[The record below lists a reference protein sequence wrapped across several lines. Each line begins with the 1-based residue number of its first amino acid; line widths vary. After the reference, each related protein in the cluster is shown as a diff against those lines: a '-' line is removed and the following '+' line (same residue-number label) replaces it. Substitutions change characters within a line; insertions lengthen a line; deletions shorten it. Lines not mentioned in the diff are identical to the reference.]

1 MLRLEAARP
10 TERPPFSSAAVD
22 RLRRCAV
29 HCRAQAAVARRWPL
43 HPKELAAMQHS
54 PLWLVGFGVFVLLM
68 LVLDLGFFNRRAHT
82 IKLREALLW
91 SGFVVG
97 TALVF
102 NLGIWLGWF
111 GGYET
116 HERAR
121 AAAQEFLA
129 GYLMEYSL
137 SVDNLFVFA
146 LIFTY
151 FAVPAAYQH
160 RVLYLGILGALV
172 FRGIFIFAG
181 LALVAKFSWMMYVF
195 GALLIVTGIKLAVS
209 KEKEIQPERN
219 PVFRLA
225 RWLLPVSADYVG
237 GRFVTRV
244 NGRLLATPL
253 LLVLVFVETTDVVF
267 AADSIPAVFGITQ
280 DPFIVYTSNVFA
292 ILGLR
297 ALYFALASV
306 MRMFRYLSIGL
317 SILLVF
323 IGCKML
329 VQEALHYKLDI
340 RISLG
345 VIALILVASILA
357 SVLIPARKPPQPDA
371 KA

>member
-1 MLRLEAARP
+1 
-10 TERPPFSSAAVD
+10 
-22 RLRRCAV
+22 
-29 HCRAQAAVARRWPL
+29 
-43 HPKELAAMQHS
+43 MQHS
-54 PLWLVGFGVFVLLM
+54 PLWLVGFGVFVVLM
-68 LVLDLGFFNRRAHT
+68 LVLDLGFFNRRAHA

-91 SGFVVG
+91 SGFVIG
-97 TALVF
+97 TALAF
-102 NLGIWLGWF
+102 NVGIWVGWF
-111 GGYET
+111 GGFEP
-116 HERAR
+116 HLRAR
-121 AAAQEFLA
+121 AAQEFLA

-172 FRGIFIFAG
+172 FRGLFIFGG
-181 LALVAKFSWMMYVF
+181 LLLAAKFTWIMYIF
-195 GALLIVTGIKLAVS
+195 GALLIVTGVKLAFS
-209 KEKEIQPERN
+209 RDKEIQPERN

-225 RWLLPVSADYVG
+225 RWLLPVSAGYVG
-237 GRFVTRV
+237 GQFFARV
-244 NGRLLATPL
+244 NGRLVATPL

-280 DPFIVYTSNVFA
+280 DWFIVFTSNVFA

-317 SILLVF
+317 SVLLVF
-323 IGCKML
+323 IGGKML
-329 VQEALHYKLDI
+329 YETGYHALYGEEHKLPI
-340 RISLG
+340 GISLG
-345 VIALILVASILA
+345 FIVLVLVVSILA
-357 SVLIPARKPPQPDA
+357 SAIIPQRRPPQPPGEA
-371 KA
+371 

>member
-1 MLRLEAARP
+1 MLDFQL
-10 TERPPFSSAAVD
+10 
-22 RLRRCAV
+22 CAYP
-29 HCRAQAAVARRWPL
+29 AQDTAT
-43 HPKELAAMQHS
+43 
-54 PLWLVGFGVFVLLM
+54 
-68 LVLDLGFFNRRAHT
+68 GFFNRRAHT

-102 NLGIWLGWF
+102 NLGSWLGWF

-219 PVFRLA
+219 PVLRLV
-225 RWLLPVSADYVG
+225 RWLLPVSDGYIG
-237 GRFVTRV
+237 GKFLSRV

-297 ALYFALASV
+297 ALYFALASF
-306 MRMFRYLSIGL
+306 MRMFRYLSYGL
-317 SILLVF
+317 ALLLVF
-323 IGCKML
+323 IGCKMVVEPL
-329 VQEALHYKLDI
+329 IQHKLSAGV
-340 RISLG
+340 SLG
-345 VIALILVASILA
+345 IVALILAAAIGASMLW
-357 SVLIPARKPPQPDA
+357 PAKDRQAPPAEGQPG
-371 KA
+371 K